1 MARTWQGW
9 VYIGVFCALFFGI
22 VALPIP
28 ERLKFILLGIIGGV
42 FMLDVLIIM
51 AQLGK
56 VHDERERL
64 QQLIIERNCSFTAV
78 FALVAAMGYQSW
90 QHRHTLG
97 SDQLPFD
104 PLLVAVLLFMAL
116 VKFISTLYVR
126 WKM

>member
-1 MARTWQGW
+1 M
-9 VYIGVFCALFFGI
+9 
-22 VALPIP
+22 LPVP
-28 ERLKFILLGIIGGV
+28 ERLKFILMGAVGGV
-42 FMLDVLIIM
+42 FLLDVLIIM

-64 QQLIIERNCSFTAV
+64 QQLIIERNCSYTAV
-78 FALVAAMGYQSW
+78 FALVAAMGYQIW
-90 QHRHTLG
+90 QHRQNLG

-104 PLLVAVLLFMAL
+104 PLLLVVLLLMAL